1 MQEVNNMFDA
11 IWQKWNEIHN
21 FWQGVMIL
29 NLTVL
34 LIMYFYGLLTAMF
47 TSTVFTTILL
57 IVWMVYGKGKL
68 PPFTKPPVE

>member
-1 MQEVNNMFDA
+1 MFDA
-11 IWQKWNEIHN
+11 IRKKCNEIHN

-34 LIMYFYGLLTAMF
+34 LSMCFYGLLAAML
-47 TSTVFTTILL
+47 TSAVFTTILL
-57 IVWMVYGKGKL
+57 IVWIVYGKGKL